1 MKTRW
6 PDPPPLFAVTDRG
19 ERASWVPRGRALSPR
34 RARVRDDGLSPAL
47 FDRRLLDDAQEQD
60 MAFDDVVAGYSPAAD
75 SYLTRIAVF
84 DLETTGVSTGSD
96 RIVTAYVGVLD
107 DSGSVIDESRWLADP
122 GIEIPAGATAVHGVT
137 TERARAEG
145 REAREVVQEITAALR
160 ALLAA
165 GIPVVAYNA
174 AYDLTLLRNEA
185 LRHGIEPI
193 EDPAPVIDPLV
204 IDKRV
209 DTYRKGK
216 RTLDIVAA
224 HYGVELTDAHDAA
237 ADAIAAGR
245 IALALVARFANDLPG
260 TVTDL
265 HEAQAAWAAEQAE
278 DLTRYFVKI
287 GKFSPGQ
294 TIDGSWPIK

>member
-1 MKTRW
+1 
-6 PDPPPLFAVTDRG
+6 
-19 ERASWVPRGRALSPR
+19 
-34 RARVRDDGLSPAL
+34 
-47 FDRRLLDDAQEQD
+47 
-60 MAFDDVVAGYSPAAD
+60 
-75 SYLTRIAVF
+75 
-84 DLETTGVSTGSD
+84 
-96 RIVTAYVGVLD
+96 
-107 DSGSVIDESRWLADP
+107 
-122 GIEIPAGATAVHGVT
+122 VHGVT